1 MAEPRTIAYV
11 GPSLTRAEVH
21 RILPEARI
29 EPPVRH
35 GDLARLA
42 AGPGDTVLLI
52 DGLFLHS
59 AAVRHKEILGLL
71 ADGVTV
77 AGASSMG
84 ALRAAELWPYGMRGV
99 GQVFDLY
106 RDGVIDGDD
115 EVAIVHADEENDSR
129 AMSEPMV
136 NIRLDLDRAAA
147 AGVIDAGQREALV
160 TAVGAQPFRGRS
172 LPGLNRLA
180 RSLLPAATAEA
191 LAGWLREH
199 HIDAKAADARAL
211 LALVANGS
219 PWIRPPDGE
228 DLAITGH
235 DTMYAA
241 SWSQGF
247 GGREVAGAW
256 VTRDAVANT
265 VALADPGF
273 PRRYRLAVLTA
284 LVGGVSGVK
293 GMSGVKGRV
302 DVPGAPVPGAGAV
315 ERVERL
321 GVDLARRR
329 GLLDA
334 TGTLADAC
342 LGWLTPAER
351 DGLPAAQAVLRVL
364 ARSHGTTPAARLA
377 ILPTVLPADITGWY
391 ERVAAVTT
399 FADLALRRGAGR
411 TGGHSAGEPNG
422 SEPNGSGAN
431 GSGANGSGANGGGAN
446 GGGQRLRY
454 ELVDR
459 YCAGLW
465 GCAVDELEAGAW
477 DRGFPDLHHLR
488 RHAGDLAAH
497 ARWFPAAGTGSPS
510 P

>member
-21 RILPEARI
+21 RILPDARI

-84 ALRAAELWPYGMRGV
+84 ALRAAELWPYGMRGI

-115 EVAIVHADEENDSR
+115 EVAIVHADEENGSR

-136 NIRLDLDRAAA
+136 NIRLDLDRATA

-180 RSLLPAATAEA
+180 RSLLPTATAEA

-199 HIDAKAADARAL
+199 HVDAKAADARAL

-219 PWIRPPDGE
+219 PWIRPHDGE

-256 VTRDAVANT
+256 VTHDAVANT

-284 LVGGVSGVK
+284 LVGGVG
-293 GMSGVKGRV
+293 GVKGRA
-302 DVPGAPVPGAGAV
+302 DVPGAPEPEPGAA

-334 TGTLADAC
+334 AGTLADAC
-342 LGWLTPAER
+342 LDWLTPTER
-351 DGLPAAQAVLRVL
+351 DGLPAAEAVLRVL

-399 FADLALRRGAGR
+399 FADFALRRGAGQ
-411 TGGHSAGEPNG
+411 TGGH
-422 SEPNGSGAN
+422 
-431 GSGANGSGANGGGAN
+431 GGGGPN

-465 GCAVDELEAGAW
+465 GCAVDELEVGAW